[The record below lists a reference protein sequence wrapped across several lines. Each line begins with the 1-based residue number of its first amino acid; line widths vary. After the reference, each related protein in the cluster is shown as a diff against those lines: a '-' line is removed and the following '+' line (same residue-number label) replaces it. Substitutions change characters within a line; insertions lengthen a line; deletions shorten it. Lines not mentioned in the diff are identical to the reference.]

1 MIFNHY
7 FMGTSNVIFMEK
19 NINERFVIAERYLSW
34 FVTALLIFPVFLL
47 TGIMGVLSEGPLGI
61 L

>member
-1 MIFNHY
+1 
-7 FMGTSNVIFMEK
+7 MGTSNVIFMEK